1 MERINLVVPFC
12 WWFNSY
18 GAMVIKL
25 AVRWLKCVCVLMV
38 HKLCE
43 DCERVMDVW
52 VYIVQ
57 VEVGAYC
64 VH

>member
-1 MERINLVVPFC
+1 M
-12 WWFNSY
+12 
-18 GAMVIKL
+18 
-25 AVRWLKCVCVLMV
+25 CVCELMV